1 MESTLC
7 KITLVLPS
15 SGAERVAELMLA
27 SEPQITGFTTW
38 QAEGHGESFETANNS
53 ERVRGRVVRTVFVTI
68 LEKPR
73 AEKLIAELREQAPIA
88 HMIYWVEPV
97 SQFGRMTSVQSIPSE

>member
-1 MESTLC
+1 
-7 KITLVLPS
+7 
-15 SGAERVAELMLA
+15 MLA

>member
-7 KITLVLPS
+7 KLTLVLPS

-27 SEPQITGFTTW
+27 SEPQINGFTSW
-38 QAEGHGESFETANNS
+38 QAEGHGESFETANNA
-53 ERVRGRVVRTVFVTI
+53 ERVRGRVARTVFVTI

-73 AEKLIAELREQAPIA
+73 AAKLIAELREQVPIA

-97 SQFGRMTSVQSIPSE
+97 SQFGRMKKESCDD